1 MGRVTTGHVM
11 VAQEKY
17 QSTTIWSA
25 WCIIRF
31 DSNPLHFL
39 HQGHTILGMHITHH
53 GGHLGVTGSCHQ
65 LHLTETRS
73 LLVDCGMFQGADARG
88 HDEMD
93 IDFPLDGI
101 QSLVVTHVHI
111 DHIGRIPQLLEAGF
125 RGPIYCSRPTA
136 HLMPIMLEDAIQLS
150 ITRNKRV
157 IKEFLSDLKQRL
169 RPLPYGHWEKLD
181 GGVGIRLTPAGH
193 VLGSAVVEIEYGLE
207 RFVFSGDIGSRCTPL
222 LNEPTSPERAD
233 MLVLESTYGD
243 RIHEGREDRVGRLEA
258 ILCHTMENR
267 GVTIIPAF
275 SLGRTQE
282 LLYEMNRI
290 LEGIEFK
297 RTCSLIDNI
306 DVIVDSPMALKLT
319 DIYHEMQEYWS
330 DEAQRILTIDSQPLI
345 FKNLVEIDKSGE
357 HKGFVDH
364 LLRTR
369 KPAIVIAGSGM
380 CSGGRVMDYLKAF
393 LGNETTDIIF
403 VGFQAMGTLGRR
415 IQEATKGG
423 MVKIDGHEIPVRA
436 RVHTISGYSAHAD
449 QSDLLRFVEGM
460 GQKPGEIRLVHGE
473 EKARLVL
480 RGKLEELGYK
490 VS

>member
-1 MGRVTTGHVM
+1 M
-11 VAQEKY
+11 Q
-17 QSTTIWSA
+17 
-25 WCIIRF
+25 
-31 DSNPLHFL
+31 
-39 HQGHTILGMHITHH
+39 ITHH

-65 LHLTETRS
+65 LHLTDTRS
-73 LLVDCGMFQGADARG
+73 LLVDCGLFQGADARG
-88 HDEMD
+88 HEEMD

-101 QSLVVTHVHI
+101 QALIVTHVHI
-111 DHIGRIPQLLEAGF
+111 DHIGRIPYLLQAGF

-136 HLMPIMLEDAIQLS
+136 RLMPIMLEDALQLS

-157 IKEFLSDLKQRL
+157 IKEFLGDLKQRL
-169 RPLPYGHWEKLD
+169 RPLPYDRWEKID
-181 GGVGIRLTPAGH
+181 GGVEIRLNPAGH
-193 VLGSAVVEIEYGLE
+193 VLGSAIVEIDFAKE
-207 RFVFSGDIGSRCTPL
+207 RFVFSGDIGSRSTPL
-222 LNEPTSPERAD
+222 LNEPRSPERAD

-243 RIHEGREDRVGRLEA
+243 RLHEGREDRVARLES

-297 RTCSLIDNI
+297 KTCSLIDNI
-306 DVIVDSPMALKLT
+306 EVIVDSPMALKLT
-319 DIYHEMQEYWS
+319 DVYHEMQDFWS

-345 FKNLVEIDKSGE
+345 FKNLVEIDDSGE
-357 HKGFVDH
+357 HKGLVEH

-380 CSGGRVMDYLKAF
+380 CTGGRVMNYLKAF
-393 LGNETTDIIF
+393 LGKETTDILF
-403 VGFQAMGTLGRR
+403 VGYQGVGTLGRR
-415 IQEATKGG
+415 IQEATGG
-423 MVKIDGHEIPVRA
+423 STVKIDHQEIPVRA

-449 QSDLLRFVEGM
+449 QSDLLRFVQGM
-460 GQKPGEIRLVHGE
+460 AQKPSEIRLVHGE
-473 EKARLVL
+473 DQARATL
-480 RGKLEELGYK
+480 RGKLEELGYN

>member
-1 MGRVTTGHVM
+1 M
-11 VAQEKY
+11 Y
-17 QSTTIWSA
+17 
-25 WCIIRF
+25 
-31 DSNPLHFL
+31 
-39 HQGHTILGMHITHH
+39 ITHH

-65 LHLTETRS
+65 LHLTENRS
-73 LLVDCGMFQGADARG
+73 LLVDCGLFQGEDARG
-88 HDEMD
+88 REEMD

-101 QSLVVTHVHI
+101 QSLIVTHVHI
-111 DHIGRIPQLLEAGF
+111 DHIGRIPYLLEAGF

-136 HLMPIMLEDAIQLS
+136 HLMPIMLEDAIQLG
-150 ITRNKRV
+150 ITRNKRI
-157 IKEFLSDLKQRL
+157 IKEFLGGLKQRL
-169 RPLPYGHWEKLD
+169 RPLPYGRWEKID
-181 GGVGIRLTPAGH
+181 GGVEVRLTPAGH
-193 VLGSAVVEIEYGLE
+193 VLGSAVVEIDYGDE

-222 LNEPTSPERAD
+222 LNEPISPERAD

-243 RIHEGREDRVGRLEA
+243 RLHEGREDRVARLES

-306 DVIVDSPMALKLT
+306 EVIVDSPMALKLT
-319 DIYHEMQEYWS
+319 DVYHEMQDFWS

-345 FKNLVEIDKSGE
+345 FKNLVEVDKSEE
-357 HKGFVDH
+357 HRSLLEH

-380 CSGGRVMDYLKAF
+380 CSGGRVMNYLKAF
-393 LGNETTDIIF
+393 LDKETTDIVF
-403 VGFQAMGTLGRR
+403 VGYQAAGTLGRR
-415 IQEATKGG
+415 IQESTKGA
-423 MVKIDGHEIPVRA
+423 VVRIDRQEIPVRA
-436 RVHTISGYSAHAD
+436 RVHTITGYSAHAD
-449 QSDLLRFVEGM
+449 QSDLLRFVQGM
-460 GQKPGEIRLVHGE
+460 ERKPGEIRLVHGE
-473 EKARLVL
+473 EQARKTLQA
-480 RGKLEELGYK
+480 KLEALGYR

>member
-1 MGRVTTGHVM
+1 
-11 VAQEKY
+11 
-17 QSTTIWSA
+17 
-25 WCIIRF
+25 
-31 DSNPLHFL
+31 
-39 HQGHTILGMHITHH
+39 MHITHH

-73 LLVDCGMFQGADARG
+73 LLVDCGLFQGADARG
-88 HDEMD
+88 REDME
-93 IDFPLDGI
+93 IDFSLDGI
-101 QSLVVTHVHI
+101 QSLIVTHVHI
-111 DHIGRIPQLLEAGF
+111 DHIGRIPYLLEKGF

-150 ITRNKRV
+150 ITRNKRL
-157 IKEFLSDLKQRL
+157 IKEFLGDLKQRL
-169 RPLPYGHWEKLD
+169 RPIPYGRWEKID
-181 GGVGIRLTPAGH
+181 GGVEMRLTPAGH
-193 VLGSAVVEIEYGLE
+193 VLGSAVVDVDFGGE

-222 LNEPTSPERAD
+222 LNEPVSPERAD

-243 RIHEGREDRVGRLEA
+243 RLHEGREDRVHRLEA

-306 DVIVDSPMALKLT
+306 EVIVDSPMALKLT
-319 DIYHEMQEYWS
+319 DIYHEMQEFWG
-330 DEAQRILTIDSQPLI
+330 DEAQRILTIDNQPLI
-345 FKNLVEIDKSGE
+345 FKNLVEIDHSGE
-357 HKGFVDH
+357 HKGLVEH

-380 CSGGRVMDYLKAF
+380 CSGGRVMNYLKAF
-393 LGNETTDIIF
+393 LGKETTDVIF
-403 VGFQAMGTLGRR
+403 VGYQAVGTLGRQ
-415 IQEATKGG
+415 IQEATKGSS
-423 MVKIDGHEIPVRA
+423 VKIDHQDIPVRA

-449 QSDLLRFVEGM
+449 QSDLLRFVQGM
-460 GQKPGEIRLVHGE
+460 KQKPGEIRLVHGE
-473 EKARLVL
+473 ESARHVL

>member
-1 MGRVTTGHVM
+1 MAAISELQVLVI
-11 VAQEKY
+11 
-17 QSTTIWSA
+17 S
-25 WCIIRF
+25 F
-31 DSNPLHFL
+31 
-39 HQGHTILGMHITHH
+39 ILPR
-53 GGHLGVTGSCHQ
+53 LGPCWW
-65 LHLTETRS
+65 
-73 LLVDCGMFQGADARG
+73 FQGADARG
-88 HDEMD
+88 REDMD

-101 QSLVVTHVHI
+101 QSLIVTHVHI
-111 DHIGRIPQLLEAGF
+111 DHIGRIPYLLEAGF

-136 HLMPIMLEDAIQLS
+136 SLMPIMLEDAIQLS
-150 ITRNKRV
+150 ITRNKKV
-157 IKEFLSDLKQRL
+157 IKEFLGDLKQRL
-169 RPLPYGHWEKLD
+169 RPLPYGRWEKID
-181 GGVGIRLTPAGH
+181 GGVEIRLTPAGH
-193 VLGSAVVEIEYGLE
+193 VLGSAVVEINYGKE

-222 LNEPTSPERAD
+222 LNEPISPERAD
-233 MLVLESTYGD
+233 MLVLESTYGN
-243 RIHEGREDRVGRLEA
+243 RLHEGREDRVGRLES

-319 DIYHEMQEYWS
+319 DIYQEMQDFWS
-330 DEAQRILTIDSQPLI
+330 EEAQRILTIDSQPLI
-345 FKNLVEIDKSGE
+345 FKNLVEIDKSDE
-357 HKGFVDH
+357 HRGLVEH

-380 CSGGRVMDYLKAF
+380 CSGGRVMNYLKAF
-393 LGNETTDIIF
+393 LDKETTDVLF
-403 VGFQAMGTLGRR
+403 VGYQAVGTLGRR
-415 IQEATKGG
+415 IQEATKGAI
-423 MVKIDGHEIPVRA
+423 VKIDRMDVPVRA

-449 QSDLLRFVEGM
+449 QSDLLRFVQGM

-473 EKARLVL
+473 ENARNTL
-480 RGKLEELGYK
+480 RSKLEDLGYK